1 MVRLAPISRREFIRR
16 MLALGFDG
24 PFAGG
29 KHEFLIRDERR
40 LILPNPHQGEIS
52 VALLTRLLRQAGVTR
67 EQWERA

>member
-1 MVRLAPISRREFIRR
+1 MVRLTPISRREFIRR

-24 PFAGG
+24 PYAGG

-52 VALLTRLLRQAGVTR
+52 IALLTRLLRQAGVAR
-67 EQWERA
+67 EQWELA

>member
-29 KHEFLIRDERR
+29 NHEFLIRDERR

>member
-1 MVRLAPISRREFIRR
+1 MVRLTPISRREFIRR

-24 PFAGG
+24 PYAGG

-52 VALLTRLLRQAGVTR
+52 VALLTRLLRQAGVAR
-67 EQWERA
+67 EQWERT